1 MNHTASLKT
10 HIEPWPKFRVLF
22 DAKNDRQKAYL
33 ELNAEKNTIG
43 YNLRAD
49 YCSFW
54 GSYLPKLL
62 LDDDGGGRVKR
73 RYASCRPAACRM
85 PAALSLADSV
95 LLVRAA

>member
-54 GSYLPKLL
+54 GSYLPNLL
-62 LDDDGGGRVKR
+62 LDDDGK
-73 RYASCRPAACRM
+73 
-85 PAALSLADSV
+85 
-95 LLVRAA
+95 